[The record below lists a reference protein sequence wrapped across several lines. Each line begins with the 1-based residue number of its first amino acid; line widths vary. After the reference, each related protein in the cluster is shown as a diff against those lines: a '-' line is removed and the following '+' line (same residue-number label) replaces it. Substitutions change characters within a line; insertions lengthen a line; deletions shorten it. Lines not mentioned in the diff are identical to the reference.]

1 MKPRADSTDR
11 SLSRLPERA
20 GSPLKAQIRQAGV
33 SRSGLSPSDVR
44 KADPVLDLD
53 VLKADERSARRAVL
67 AAVLYDA
74 FLIMRDTRLKQQAA
88 FLQRDPRTL
97 RRWFDGLEP
106 IPWEELLTIRALQF
120 PLAQAL
126 LESCQADVVEITTSI
141 RRREPQKVA
150 S

>member
-1 MKPRADSTDR
+1 MKPRAESVVGVAA
-11 SLSRLPERA
+11 RLPERA
-20 GSPLKAQIRQAGV
+20 GSPIKAQIRQAA
-33 SRSGLSPSDVR
+33 PSAAGDVR

-74 FLIMRDTRLKQQAA
+74 FLIMRVTRLKQQAA

-126 LESCQADVVEITTSI
+126 LESCQADMVEITTSI
-141 RRREPQKVA
+141 QRRVSAAVKVA

>member
-1 MKPRADSTDR
+1 V
-11 SLSRLPERA
+11 
-20 GSPLKAQIRQAGV
+20 KASIRQAATL
-33 SRSGLSPSDVR
+33 LSSDVR

-74 FLIMRDTRLKQQAA
+74 FLIMRVTRLKQQAA

-126 LESCQADVVEITTSI
+126 LESCQADMVEITTSI
-141 RRREPQKVA
+141 QRRVSAAVKVA